1 MYGDDASRRKRLGGN
16 CLLGSVV
23 AAGLIVA
30 AGGALAAGADAG
42 AQPTKAAYGVIFQ
55 IDQGRPGA
63 IKKTLNNI
71 KNILNDPRFKGRKL
85 RVELIANAK
94 GFAVY
99 VKGNG
104 FEQELRQL
112 KADGVELAECANT
125 LRELHVDRSN
135 LYGFITV
142 VPSGMGEIV
151 IREGQGWAYIH
162 PSAPPANQL

>member
-1 MYGDDASRRKRLGGN
+1 MYSKNAARETGLSRHRALGV
-16 CLLGSVV
+16 LV
-23 AAGLIVA
+23 AVSLIMATGA
-30 AGGALAAGADAG
+30 AFAATG

-55 IDQGRPGA
+55 IDQGGQGA

-71 KNILNDPRFKGRKL
+71 KNVLNDPRFKSRGL
-85 RVELIANAK
+85 RVELIANSK
-94 GFAVY
+94 GFAAY

-104 FEQELRQL
+104 FERELRQL
-112 KADGVELAECANT
+112 KADGVELAQCANT
-125 LRELHVDRSN
+125 LRELHVDRHD

-151 IREGQGWAYIH
+151 IREGEGWAYIH

>member
-1 MYGDDASRRKRLGGN
+1 MYNEDASRKRSLCSN
-16 CLLGSVV
+16 RMLASVMAGS
-23 AAGLIVA
+23 LIIA
-30 AGGALAAGADAG
+30 SGGALAAGAG

-55 IDQGRPGA
+55 VDQGGQGA

-85 RVELIANAK
+85 RVELIANSR

-104 FEQELRQL
+104 FEKELQQL
-112 KADGVELAECANT
+112 KADGVELAQCANT
-125 LRELHVDRSN
+125 LRELHVDQHN

-151 IREGQGWAYIH
+151 IREAQGWAYIH
-162 PSAPPANQL
+162 PSAPPSNQL

>member
-1 MYGDDASRRKRLGGN
+1 MYSDHSSRRGSLRTKRM
-16 CLLGSVV
+16 LGSVM
-23 AAGLIVA
+23 AASLIIA
-30 AGGALAAGADAG
+30 SGGALAAGAG

-55 IDQGRPGA
+55 VDQGGQGA

-71 KNILNDPRFKGRKL
+71 RNILNDPRFKGRKL
-85 RVELIANAK
+85 RVELIANSK

-104 FEQELRQL
+104 FEKELRQL
-112 KADGVELAECANT
+112 KADGVEL
-125 LRELHVDRSN
+125 ELHVDQHD

-151 IREGQGWAYIH
+151 IREAQGWAYIH
-162 PSAPPANQL
+162 PSAPPSNQL

>member
-1 MYGDDASRRKRLGGN
+1 MYSDHASRRGSLRTKQM
-16 CLLGSVV
+16 LGSLM
-23 AAGLIVA
+23 AASLIMA
-30 AGGALAAGADAG
+30 PGGALAAGAG

-55 IDQGRPGA
+55 VDQGGQGA

-71 KNILNDPRFKGRKL
+71 RNILNDPRFKGRKL
-85 RVELIANAK
+85 RVELIANSK

-104 FEQELRQL
+104 FEKELRQL
-112 KADGVELAECANT
+112 KADGVELAQCANT
-125 LRELHVDRSN
+125 LRELHVDQHD

-151 IREGQGWAYIH
+151 IREAQGWAYIH
-162 PSAPPANQL
+162 PSAPPSNQL